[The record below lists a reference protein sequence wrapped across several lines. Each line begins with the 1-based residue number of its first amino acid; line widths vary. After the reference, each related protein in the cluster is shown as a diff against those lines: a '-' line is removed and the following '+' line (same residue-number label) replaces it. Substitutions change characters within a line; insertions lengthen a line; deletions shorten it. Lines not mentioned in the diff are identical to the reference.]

1 MNRKILDLLQFLYG
15 LSVGRETYRTLET
28 RLDRWRKEEG
38 GGYNGAIAE
47 GKRSEAAGGHAASR
61 DGEFPLS
68 ERDSIV
74 ITYGDQ
80 FQKPP
85 VKPLELLL
93 EFSRIFLE
101 GTVTGI
107 HILPFFPFSSDDGFS
122 VIDYR
127 QVVPAWG
134 SWEDIQA
141 LSRSFLLMADLVLN
155 HCSVQHPWFQGFLE
169 GKDPYTRYFLSLSPE
184 TDVSGVFRPRIHPL
198 LTRFSTQ
205 QGDRWVWTT
214 FSADQVDLNYGE
226 PEVLL
231 EMIDILLFYLRMGV
245 RIFRLDAVA
254 YLWKELGT
262 PCIHHPKT
270 HAVVKLLR
278 ALLDEVASGTLLIT
292 ETNVPHRENISYFGE
307 GDEAHLVYQFALPPL
322 LLDAFLRADSRHLQ
336 EWFLTVQAPGEGLSF
351 FNFAAS
357 HDGIGVLPAQGILSE
372 DELEGMIRAVEE
384 RGGYVS
390 YKSTPQGEVPYELNI
405 NYFSGIAETTLSEEL
420 RVRKFLASQ
429 AILLA
434 LPGVPGIYI
443 HSLIGSENDRRA
455 VEESGIKRRINRAK
469 LSYDRVQDELSTPG
483 TIRERIFSGFEGLLR
498 ARVQEPAFHPLAEAR
513 VLPTPKEVFS
523 LLRVRRTQEREKRGV
538 LCITN
543 LYHKPAEASF
553 SAADLRMGEER
564 YFTDIITGDVFYPT
578 WETNARFSLELEP
591 FEVLWLSYKRKEPR

>member
-1 MNRKILDLLQFLYG
+1 MNQKILDLLQFLYG
-15 LSVGRETYRTLET
+15 PSVGKETYRTLEA
-28 RLDRWRKEEG
+28 RIDRWRKELDEDS
-38 GGYNGAIAE
+38 GYAPTSTGVM
-47 GKRSEAAGGHAASR
+47 GSEAAGGDR
-61 DGEFPLS
+61 GERNGEFPLS

-80 FQKPP
+80 FQKPHA
-85 VKPLELLL
+85 KPLELLR

-141 LSRSFLLMADLVLN
+141 LSKLFLLMADLVLN
-155 HCSVQHPWFQGFLE
+155 HCSVQNPWFQGFLQ
-169 GKDPYTRYFLSLSPE
+169 GKDPYTRYFISLPPE
-184 TDVSGVFRPRIHPL
+184 SDVSGVFRPRTHPL
-198 LTRFSTQ
+198 LTRFSTK

-231 EMIDILLFYLRMGV
+231 EMIDILLFYLRMGI
-245 RIFRLDAVA
+245 RILRLDAVA

-278 ALLDEVASGTLLIT
+278 ALVDELAPGTLLIT
-292 ETNVPHRENISYFGE
+292 ETNVPHKENISYFGE

-322 LLDAFLRADSRHLQ
+322 LLDAFLRTDSRHLQ
-336 EWFLTVQAPGEGLSF
+336 EWFPTANAPGEGMSF
-351 FNFAAS
+351 FNFTAS

-372 DELEGMIRAVEE
+372 DELDRMIQAVEE

-390 YKSTPQGEVPYELNI
+390 YKATPQGEVPYELNI

-420 RVRKFLASQ
+420 RVKKFLASQ
-429 AILLA
+429 SILLIM
-434 LPGVPGIYI
+434 PGVPGIYI
-443 HSLIGSENDRRA
+443 HSLIGSENDRRG

-469 LSYDRVQDELSTPG
+469 LSYDQVQDELSTAG
-483 TIRERIFSGFEGLLR
+483 TVRERIFSGFEELLR

-513 VLPTPKEVFS
+513 VIPTPKEVFA
-523 LLRVRRTQEREKRGV
+523 LLRGRRTQEGEKRSV

-543 LYHKPAEASF
+543 LSHKPAEASF

-564 YFTDIITGDVFYPT
+564 YFTDLVTGDVFYPT
-578 WETNARFSLELEP
+578 WETNARFSLELQP
-591 FEVLWLSYKRKEPR
+591 FEVLWLAHARR